1 MAKCPNCGSTL
12 GCGCQKRTLADGK
25 QGCVNCAGKTPGTI
39 NKAPVVSPAVKRK
52 VPVITPEGKSPTPLN
67 VWGKER
73 YKDLTKFTK

>member
-12 GCGCQKRTLADGK
+12 GCGCQKRTLTDGS
-25 QGCVNCAGKTPGTI
+25 QGCVNCAGKTPGT
-39 NKAPVVSPAVKRK
+39 NQKAPVTTVKKRNQA
-52 VPVITPEGKSPTPLN
+52 ITPQGKSPTPLT